1 MPRALINDQT
11 GSFEHISV
19 NKRLKGVLC
28 SYPGRRIISNRSLL
42 QFRGH
47 TVPDVI
53 SDILLIDEHLM
64 HRAAG
69 PMLTDRSTIS
79 EQMVGSE
86 EGYVHVQSVHSY
98 SSLVSGANW
107 GRCTHQH
114 CRQRSGGRQN

>member
-47 TVPDVI
+47 TVPHVI
-53 SDILLIDEHLM
+53 SHILFIDEHLM

-69 PMLTDRSTIS
+69 PLLSRIS
-79 EQMVGSE
+79 SHSFAIEFSCNLCFAN
-86 EGYVHVQSVHSY
+86 SVMNEALVY
-98 SSLVSGANW
+98 PLDCFDFLGWPENQDDAVSLNA
-107 GRCTHQH
+107 
-114 CRQRSGGRQN
+114 